1 MKRIIITAALSI
13 ALPVMANSTHETNT
27 TGNTNVHSKNAQRQN
42 QTQVQNQAQH
52 VSNKNTIG
60 ATTATANAGPVSAN
74 SESINSN
81 SQSVVMEARHT
92 PASTAYAA
100 AIPPTAV
107 CAGSTSGGAQGA
119 AVGLSFGSS
128 WTDKNC
134 MLLEQVRTVAVVL
147 GDVAV
152 ASEMLCGV
160 DAYREARQRLGNP
173 CKYSPSAV
181 TDKRS
186 HTTDS
191 TYIGG

>member
-1 MKRIIITAALSI
+1 MKRIIVTAALFT
-13 ALPVMANSTHETNT
+13 ALPVMANSTHEANT
-27 TGNTNVHSKNAQRQN
+27 TGNTNVQSSNVQGQRQVQSQRATQRIRN
-42 QTQVQNQAQH
+42 Q
-52 VSNKNTIG
+52 NTTG
-60 ATTATANAGPVSAN
+60 ASTSSANAAPATATTSDANNAA
-74 SESINSN
+74 
-81 SQSVVMEARHT
+81 QSVNLTHT
-92 PASTAYAA
+92 RNPVSTAYAA

-186 HTTDS
+186 VTTDS
-191 TYIGG
+191 KYIGG

>member
-27 TGNTNVHSKNAQRQN
+27 TGNTNVHSKNTQRQN
-42 QTQVQNQAQH
+42 QTQAQRQSQSTRNQNTTGQ
-52 VSNKNTIG
+52 S
-60 ATTATANAGPVSAN
+60 TATANAAPSSAN
-74 SESINSN
+74 SENVNTHTQTINVESRRN
-81 SQSVVMEARHT
+81 
-92 PASTAYAA
+92 PPSTAYAA
-100 AIPPTAV
+100 SIPPTAV
-107 CAGSTSGGAQGA
+107 CSGSTSGGAQGA

-160 DAYREARQRLGNP
+160 DAYREARQRIGNP

-186 HTTDS
+186 VTTDS
-191 TYIGG
+191 KYIGG

>member
-1 MKRIIITAALSI
+1 MKRIIVTAALSI
-13 ALPVMANSTHETNT
+13 ALPAMADSTHETNT
-27 TGNTNVHSKNAQRQN
+27 TGNTNVHSQNRQSQAQSQRQSQSIRN
-42 QTQVQNQAQH
+42 QN
-52 VSNKNTIG
+52 SIG
-60 ATTATANAGPVSAN
+60 PTTAKANASATATTSDANNAIQATSFNQPRN
-74 SESINSN
+74 
-81 SQSVVMEARHT
+81 

-160 DAYREARQRLGNP
+160 DAYREARQRIGNP

-186 HTTDS
+186 VTTDS
-191 TYIGG
+191 KYIGG